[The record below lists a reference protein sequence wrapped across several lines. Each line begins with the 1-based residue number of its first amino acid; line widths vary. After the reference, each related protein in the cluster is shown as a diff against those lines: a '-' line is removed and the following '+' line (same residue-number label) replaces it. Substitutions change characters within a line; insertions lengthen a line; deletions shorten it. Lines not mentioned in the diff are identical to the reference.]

1 MRQANRFC
9 VPILAAT
16 MSLIGSGCATF
27 AGGGLPDISPTPPD
41 EPPVIEQTIG
51 DFSFHLDG
59 GKMVSSVKAGR
70 NLNREILRRWKHSGY
85 IASETYVKSSQ
96 FSGKA
101 DYNLTLEGHQEGE
114 SSVGMQV
121 ISGLTLL
128 LIPYWVH
135 SEHDLRYVLEH
146 VESGRKFEATASDRY
161 TSVVGLLLAPVSLFL
176 QGGAMKTW
184 TRLGNHLYEDL
195 SAQGAF
201 DPDSWPA
208 APITPP
214 QQTEEVPRAPATTS
228 PPAPAPAIAPPPS
241 DGDDRVTRRLRRL
254 EQLREDGLISEE
266 EYERKR
272 DEILGDL

>member
-1 MRQANRFC
+1 MRRENRFC
-9 VPILAAT
+9 VPILALT
-16 MSLIGSGCATF
+16 MSLLGSGCATF
-27 AGGGLPDISPTPPD
+27 AGGRLPDISPTLPD

-85 IASETYVKSSQ
+85 IASQTYVKSSQ
-96 FSGKA
+96 FSGRA

-114 SSVGMQV
+114 SSVGLQV

-135 SEHDLRYVLEH
+135 SDYDLRYVLEH
-146 VESGRKFEATASDRY
+146 VQSGRKFEAAASDRY
-161 TSVVGLLLAPVSLFL
+161 TTVIGLLLAPVSLFL
-176 QGGAMKTW
+176 QGGAMRTW
-184 TRLGNHLYEDL
+184 TRLGDHLYEDL

-201 DPDSWPA
+201 DPSSWPA
-208 APITPP
+208 APIAPP
-214 QQTEEVPRAPATTS
+214 QQTEEAPRAPASTD
-228 PPAPAPAIAPPPS
+228 PPVPATAPPPAAT
-241 DGDDRVTRRLRRL
+241 DDRATRRLQRL
-254 EQLREDGLISEE
+254 EQLREKKLISEE

-272 DEILGDL
+272 AEILDDL